1 MLLMGESIN
10 GTRKQVAEAIAARD
24 AEFIKALALDQV
36 NAGAGLLDVNG
47 GVAGGKE
54 VDDLL
59 WLIDVVMSVTE
70 MQLMVDSA
78 NPEALDAGV
87 RAIVG
92 KGGKVPFI
100 NSISGEQPRIDA
112 VLPLVEKYKCP
123 VVGLCL
129 SDEGIPP
136 TAEDRF
142 AVAKKLYDLCT
153 GAGLPPED
161 LWIDPLV
168 MAVSADA
175 QAGVVTMQTLRLVKD
190 RLPVRTTGG
199 LSNVSFGLPNR
210 PLLNRTFVAMCA
222 GIGIDGAV
230 LDVRNK
236 EMMAA
241 VKAMEALRAEDNF
254 CGRYLKAHR
263 AGLLGRAAIAA
274 AVDGAD
280 GPSRRTRPVDGPS
293 LAAEASRARP
303 DKPGR
308 GGACPNG
315 KPRPSPASVPAT
327 RSARAGHASFGYRHP
342 TLAPVL
348 SLCRR
353 TSHYESV
360 PYVLR
365 TPSTAGRMRKF
376 VRWSTV
382 PSGLATYED
391 GRYKNIKRA
400 AGRRVVIAGRRISV
414 SQGGS
419 REGRDARVRTRAC
432 RGGPGDSVG
441 GVGHGG
447 VFTASWIDGAT
458 SSRRS

>member
-10 GTRKQVAEAIAARD
+10 GTRKQVAEAISARD
-24 AEFIKALALDQV
+24 AEFIKTLALDQV

-47 GVAGGKE
+47 GVAGGQE

-59 WLIDVVMSVTE
+59 WLIEVVMGVTE

-87 RAIVG
+87 RAVIER
-92 KGGKVPFI
+92 GGKVPFI

-153 GAGLPPED
+153 GAGLPAED

-168 MAVSADA
+168 MAVSADQ

-236 EMMAA
+236 DMMAA
-241 VKAMEALRAEDNF
+241 IKAMEALRAEDNF

-263 AGLLGRAAIAA
+263 AGLLA
-274 AVDGAD
+274 
-280 GPSRRTRPVDGPS
+280 
-293 LAAEASRARP
+293 
-303 DKPGR
+303 
-308 GGACPNG
+308 
-315 KPRPSPASVPAT
+315 
-327 RSARAGHASFGYRHP
+327 
-342 TLAPVL
+342 
-348 SLCRR
+348 
-353 TSHYESV
+353 
-360 PYVLR
+360 
-365 TPSTAGRMRKF
+365 
-376 VRWSTV
+376 
-382 PSGLATYED
+382 
-391 GRYKNIKRA
+391 
-400 AGRRVVIAGRRISV
+400 
-414 SQGGS
+414 
-419 REGRDARVRTRAC
+419 
-432 RGGPGDSVG
+432 
-441 GVGHGG
+441 
-447 VFTASWIDGAT
+447 
-458 SSRRS
+458 